1 MSAQKRLSQLSVAGI
16 ALLVVALPCFAQN
29 DPADKNSAASETDAS
44 AIVAVNRESA
54 TRESR
59 VEAKSVAAADKK
71 TKAPQFSAK
80 TFLKAADETPVV
92 GSTMSVSFHPVADR
106 FERKQ
111 SGPVNGVTFVASR
124 GQKLPE

>member
-16 ALLVVALPCFAQN
+16 TLLVVALPCFAQN
-29 DPADKNSAASETDAS
+29 DPAEKNSAASETDAS
-44 AIVAVNRESA
+44 AIVAVNRESV

-59 VEAKSVAAADKK
+59 VEAKSVVGADTK
-71 TKAPQFSAK
+71 TKAPKFSAN
-80 TFLKAADETPVV
+80 TFLKAADEARVV
-92 GSTMSVSFHPVADR
+92 GSTTTVSFQPVADR